1 MPISIVPM
9 TKEEIKKNQKR
20 FPKTKKSGALGKAKK
35 ARRAAPMAKPS
46 PKGFPLKR
54 KGGGMTKKT
63 KYMKKGGAMKK
74 TKYMKKGGAMK
85 KTKYMSKGGAMKKTK
100 YMSKGGKLTGMARRR
115 NARRG

>member
-1 MPISIVPM
+1 MAG
-9 TKEEIKKNQKR
+9 K
-20 FPKTKKSGALGKAKK
+20 KTKYMKKGGATKK

-54 KGGGMTKKT
+54 KGGGATS
-63 KYMKKGGAMKK
+63 MKK
-74 TKYMKKGGAMK
+74 TKYMAKGGAMK

>member
-1 MPISIVPM
+1 MQ
-9 TKEEIKKNQKR
+9 EEK
-20 FPKTKKSGALGKAKK
+20 
-35 ARRAAPMAKPS
+35 
-46 PKGFPLKR
+46 
-54 KGGGMTKKT
+54 
-63 KYMKKGGAMKK
+63 MKK